1 MNNQTFKFVTLV
13 IQNKESID
21 NISLYYRDY
30 VRDALENYQDPNSDY
45 FKEVK
50 HRIYNKLG
58 EEFAKKRDAI
68 RWHNN
73 YGYDCA
79 NEDITIFLA
88 AYIKLSQE
96 YNTWKANGEVGN
108 EPFTVYKVYSN
119 PDSNEKILIQLT
131 FSQMDE
137 VYTLV
142 RNSQL
147 EAYLW
152 LNSAREELEQITIWE
167 GLTRFMNKYQIDL
180 EDLII

>member
-1 MNNQTFKFVTLV
+1 MNNQLFKHVTLA
-13 IQNKESID
+13 ILGKENPD
-21 NISLYYRDY
+21 EISLYWKQS
-30 VRDALENYQDPNSDY
+30 VVDALDNYSNPSSDY

-50 HRIYNKLG
+50 HRIHDKLG
-58 EEFAKKRDAI
+58 EQFAHRRDAI

-108 EPFTVYKVYSN
+108 EPFTVYKVYSDPN
-119 PDSNEKILIQLT
+119 SEEKMLIQLT
-131 FSQMDE
+131 FSQMEE

-152 LNSAREELEQITIWE
+152 LNSARAELEQISIWE
-167 GLTRFMNKYQIDL
+167 GLLSFMNRYKIDL